1 MSELIRVGMS
11 EIACSRSP
19 DVLVT
24 YGLGS
29 CVGVCIYDPLLK
41 IGGMAHVMLPDS
53 SLSKTVTNRGKFA
66 DTSIPDLTARL
77 IQMGTLSSRLV
88 AKIAGGSQM
97 FAFMGNDD
105 KLLIGPRNVAAVEK
119 ALKEQRIKLSAKNV
133 GGSAGR
139 SILFDLTSGEVTIKM
154 LNSSDII
161 L

>member
-1 MSELIRVGMS
+1 
-11 EIACSRSP
+11 
-19 DVLVT
+19 
-24 YGLGS
+24 
-29 CVGVCIYDPLLK
+29 
-41 IGGMAHVMLPDS
+41 MAHVMLPDS

-77 IQMGTLSSRLV
+77 IQMGTLVSRLV

-119 ALKEQRIKLSAKNV
+119 ALKEQGIKLTAKNV

-139 SILFDLTSGEVTIKM
+139 SVLFDLASGKVTIKT

>member
-119 ALKEQRIKLSAKNV
+119 ALKEQGIKLSAKNV

>member
-1 MSELIRVGMS
+1 
-11 EIACSRSP
+11 
-19 DVLVT
+19 
-24 YGLGS
+24 
-29 CVGVCIYDPLLK
+29 
-41 IGGMAHVMLPDS
+41 
-53 SLSKTVTNRGKFA
+53 
-66 DTSIPDLTARL
+66 
-77 IQMGTLSSRLV
+77 MGTLVSRLV

-119 ALKEQRIKLSAKNV
+119 ALKEQGIKLTAKNV

-139 SILFDLTSGEVTIKM
+139 SVLFDLASGKVTIKT